1 MRTVRLVSRDVAL
14 PSRMRRIL
22 DGAVELDR
30 VGSLREALRNGDAP
44 VPDVLLIDFES
55 ARLEPEELVAVTA
68 RSPRPF
74 LVGLLDAETPAAA
87 GAERCDLV
95 LPRDLPDAAL
105 RLAIEQALRVR
116 RLELEIASLRQERG
130 RRDAAAPAA
139 PTNGHGGAGAMG
151 TVLKELGKLLSAHFD
166 IDRVVEFFLDAIAE
180 LVRPGRAAL
189 LLVDADHRYR
199 LRGLRGLAPALAE
212 HVRLD
217 SGEGLP
223 VWFRQHVR
231 LAVRAELER
240 EPEWLDATRELA
252 LLGGEVAVPLW
263 VQAKLVGILV
273 LGPRVTGQPYGA
285 EDLERL
291 FTLASQ
297 VAVALEDIALF
308 NTVRAQHGFIEQV
321 LAHLQSGAVTIDAA
335 GRVTRFNRRA
345 EEILGLSLGEVLGQ
359 DLRALPS
366 PLGDLLYET
375 MRGGRELRLAEVQ
388 VTRPPMV
395 LEVSTSRILDSGG
408 SPGGAVMILDDPTP
422 RHRLHRERQASQTLD
437 LLNRVL
443 LRLTDEI
450 KNPLVSIYTFLELL
464 PQRYD
469 DPEFRETF
477 LSVVSKD
484 TQRLIALLD
493 KLMTLAGDREYK
505 LDLCDLRELL
515 HHALEDVAVR
525 LERGKGQPEATLFL
539 LQTPERAAQLTAIL
553 YAPDADLLVRA
564 DREQLTR
571 AVAYLIRFLANRVE
585 GEGRVVIHLQ
595 KAPDDP
601 TRVRLTLTG
610 RPASL
615 SAHEREHL
623 FSPLAIA
630 SDKLLDVGPGVSQK
644 IVEAH
649 GGTLALAG
657 LDGEIRFVLSLPRT
671 HHPGE
676 SPE

>member
-1 MRTVRLVSRDVAL
+1 MKTVRLVSRDPAL
-14 PSRMRRIL
+14 PGRMRRVL
-22 DGAVELDR
+22 NGAIELDP
-30 VGSLREALRNGDAP
+30 VPSLREALVGSSSAP
-44 VPDVLLIDFES
+44 PDVLLVDLAS
-55 ARLEPEELVAVTA
+55 TLVDPEDLAAVTA
-68 RSPRPF
+68 GAGRPF
-74 LVGLLDAETPAAA
+74 VVALLDPQAAPPA
-87 GAERCDLV
+87 GPDRCDLV
-95 LPRDLPDAAL
+95 LPRELPDAAL

-116 RLELEIASLRQERG
+116 RLELEIASLRQERV
-130 RRDAAAPAA
+130 RREGPAPALPA
-139 PTNGHGGAGAMG
+139 NGHGASAAMG

-189 LLVDADHRYR
+189 LLVDAEHRYR

-231 LAVRAELER
+231 LAVRTELER
-240 EPEWLDATRELA
+240 EPEWLDAARELA

-263 VQAKLVGILV
+263 VQAKLIGILV

-297 VAVALEDIALF
+297 VAMAVEDISLF

-321 LAHLQSGAVTIDAA
+321 LAHLQSGAITIDAA

-375 MRGGRELRLAEVQ
+375 VRGGRELRLADVQ
-388 VTRPPMV
+388 LAKPPAL
-395 LEVSTSRILDSGG
+395 LEVSTSRILDGGG
-408 SPGGAVMILDDPTP
+408 SPSGAVMILDDPTP
-422 RHRLHRERQASQTLD
+422 RHRLHRERQTSQTLD
-437 LLNRVL
+437 LLNRVI

-469 DPEFRETF
+469 DREFRETF
-477 LSVVSKD
+477 LSVVGKD
-484 TQRLIALLD
+484 TQRLISLVD
-493 KLMTLAGDREYK
+493 KLITLAGDRDYK
-505 LDLCDLRELL
+505 LDFCDLREVL
-515 HHALEDVAVR
+515 HDALEDVSVR
-525 LERGKGQPEATLFL
+525 LERAKGPREAALFL
-539 LQTPERAAQLTAIL
+539 LQRPERADQLTAFL
-553 YAPDADLLVRA
+553 YAPESDAVVRA
-564 DREQLTR
+564 DREQLTK
-571 AVAYLIRFLANRVE
+571 ALAYLIRFLANRVE
-585 GEGRVVIHLQ
+585 ADGRVAIQLH
-595 KAPDDP
+595 KAGDDAG
-601 TRVRLTLTG
+601 RLRLTLTG
-610 RPASL
+610 RPAHL
-615 SAHEREHL
+615 SSHERDHL

-649 GGTLALAG
+649 GGTLTLG
-657 LDGEIRFVLSLPRT
+657 GQEGEIRFVLVLPRT
-671 HHPGE
+671 QR
-676 SPE
+676 

>member
-1 MRTVRLVSRDVAL
+1 MKRIRLVSRDHAL
-14 PSRMRRIL
+14 PGRMRRVL
-22 DGAVELDR
+22 SGAVELDP
-30 VGSLREALRNGDAP
+30 VGSLREALQGGASTLA
-44 VPDVLLIDFES
+44 DVLLVDFES
-55 ARLEPEELVAVTA
+55 ILVDPEDLVALT
-68 RSPRPF
+68 PGGTRPF
-74 LVGLLDAETPAAA
+74 LVGLLASETALTA
-87 GAERCDLV
+87 GPDRCDLV
-95 LPRDLPDAAL
+95 LSRDLPDAAI

-116 RLELEIASLRQERG
+116 RLELEIASLRQERA
-130 RRDAAAPAA
+130 RREPAP
-139 PTNGHGGAGAMG
+139 PSVPVNGHGSAAAMG
-151 TVLKELGKLLSAHFD
+151 TVLKELGKLLAAHFD
-166 IDRVVEFFLDAIAE
+166 IDRLVEFFLDAIAE

-189 LLVDADHRYR
+189 LLADADHRYR

-231 LAVRAELER
+231 LALRTELER
-240 EPEWLDATRELA
+240 EPEWLDAARELA
-252 LLGGEVAVPLW
+252 LLGGDVAVPLW

-273 LGPRVTGQPYGA
+273 LGPRVTGQPYGD
-285 EDLERL
+285 EELERL

-297 VAVALEDIALF
+297 VAVAVEDISLF
-308 NTVRAQHGFIEQV
+308 NTVRTQHGFIEQV
-321 LAHLQSGAVTIDAA
+321 LAHLQSGAITIDAE

-375 MRGGRELRLAEVQ
+375 VRGGRELRLTEVQ
-388 VTRPPMV
+388 LARPQTL
-395 LEVSTSRILDSGG
+395 LEISTSRILDGSGA
-408 SPGGAVMILDDPTP
+408 PGGAVMILDDPTP
-422 RHRLHRERQASQTLD
+422 RHRLHRERQAGQALD

-469 DPEFRETF
+469 DREFRETF

-484 TQRLIALLD
+484 TQRLISLVD
-493 KLMTLAGDREYK
+493 KLITLAGDRDYK
-505 LDLCDLRELL
+505 LDFCDLRDVL
-515 HHALEDVAVR
+515 HDALEDVSVR
-525 LERGKGQPEATLFL
+525 LERAKGPREAELFL
-539 LQTPERAAQLTAIL
+539 LQTPERSDQLTAIL
-553 YAPDADLLVRA
+553 YVPEPDRRVRA
-564 DREQLTR
+564 DREQLTK

-585 GEGRVVIHLQ
+585 ATGRVAIHLQ
-595 KAPDDP
+595 RAPDDAG
-601 TRVRLTLTG
+601 RLRLTLTG

-615 SAHEREHL
+615 SSHERDNL

-630 SDKLLDVGPGVSQK
+630 SDKLLDVGPGVTQK

-649 GGTLALAG
+649 GGTLTLG
-657 LDGEIRFVLSLPRT
+657 GQDGEIRFVLTLPRT
-671 HHPGE
+671 QH
-676 SPE
+676 